1 MERAANLDD
10 FKIDWIHSLR
20 ISGLPKVVVEQE
32 RAEYPLSTCKHH
44 SGMYL
49 VVVRNTTVD

>member
-32 RAEYPLSTCKHH
+32 TAEYPLSAGRCEKH
-44 SGMYL
+44 
-49 VVVRNTTVD
+49 NTGLR